1 MRDDRIRYFAEN
13 MGRLSRRDRI
23 FLNNPVIM
31 QGLGLAPIIV
41 PATTV
46 QNALILAVAVAL
58 LLTPTRIIATLIGRR
73 MNIGMRAILYSVVS
87 AGLFFGVMYI
97 MDNYL
102 FWQALNN
109 VGIFLP
115 LLVLEPLIIK
125 RYERQ
130 QRERI
135 STSFKK
141 GIITTVGFCLVLF
154 IVATA
159 RELLG
164 YGTFYGIEV
173 FKSGVLPIAAM
184 PAGGLIIMGLVAA
197 LWRGIVFNFKKRISM
212 GVKELQ

>member
-1 MRDDRIRYFAEN
+1 MKEHRIRYYSEN
-13 MGRLSRRDRI
+13 MDRLSRRDRI

-41 PATTV
+41 PATTMY
-46 QNALILAVAVAL
+46 NALILAVAVAL

-73 MNIGMRAILYSVVS
+73 MGLKFRAVLYSLV
-87 AGLFFGVMYI
+87 AGGLFFGVLYI

-102 FWQALNN
+102 FGQAMSN
-109 VGIFLP
+109 VGIYLP
-115 LLVLEPLIIK
+115 LLVLEPLVIK
-125 RYERQ
+125 RYESLQ
-130 QRERI
+130 KERI

-154 IVATA
+154 LVAML
-159 RELLG
+159 RELMA
-164 YGTFYGIEV
+164 YGTFFGIEV
-173 FKSGVLPIAAM
+173 FRSGLLPIAAL

-197 LWRGIVFNFKKRISM
+197 MWRSIVFSFKKRVSM

>member
-1 MRDDRIRYFAEN
+1 MREDRVRYYAEN
-13 MGRLSRRDRI
+13 MERLSRRDRI

-73 MNIGMRAILYSVVS
+73 MGIKFRAILYSLVS

-102 FWQALNN
+102 FGQALNN

-125 RYERQ
+125 RYESQ

-154 IVATA
+154 IVATL
-159 RELLG
+159 RELLA

-173 FKSGVLPIAAM
+173 FRSGMLPIAAM

-197 LWRGIVFNFKKRISM
+197 LWRGLVFNFKKRISM